1 MNKAT
6 LFLYLINFAV
16 VGALPFLFFKEGR
29 FNLMWC
35 LTSAPYVLS
44 AALLVWAYI
53 SGYQSPWNDISA
65 VAAVP
70 FSVGS
75 IALIFLTVGTHRVP
89 LALWHQKNDAPHQI
103 VTHGP
108 YRRIRHPFY
117 SAFLLALFGA
127 FLFSPQAGTLIL
139 FLYALVMLNFTAGKE
154 EKRLM
159 SSEFGTEYQRY
170 IKETGRFWPK
180 LQSGIADNYERSVR

>member
-1 MNKAT
+1 M
-6 LFLYLINFAV
+6 
-16 VGALPFLFFKEGR
+16 
-29 FNLMWC
+29 
-35 LTSAPYVLS
+35 
-44 AALLVWAYI
+44 
-53 SGYQSPWNDISA
+53 
-65 VAAVP
+65 AAVP